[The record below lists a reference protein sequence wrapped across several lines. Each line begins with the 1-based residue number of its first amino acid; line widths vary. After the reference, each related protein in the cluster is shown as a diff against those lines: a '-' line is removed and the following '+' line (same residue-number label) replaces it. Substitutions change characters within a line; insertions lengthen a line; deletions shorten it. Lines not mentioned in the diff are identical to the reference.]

1 MRIIAIIARI
11 KFEIESGRFEVVH
24 MDKDKVEHLL
34 EHWIEHNEGH
44 SESFRKWAV
53 KIRDMG
59 FVGAADAII
68 QAANAMDE
76 STVHLLEAQNSVNSD
91 DG

>member
-1 MRIIAIIARI
+1 MDKVNKTDRD
-11 KFEIESGRFEVVH
+11 ESNGI
-24 MDKDKVEHLL
+24 DKDKIEHLL

-44 SESFRKWAV
+44 SESFRKWAG
-53 KIRDMG
+53 KIKDMG
-59 FVGAADAII
+59 FIETADAII

-76 STVHLLEAQNSVNSD
+76 STAHLLEAQSSVHSD

>member
-1 MRIIAIIARI
+1 MDN
-11 KFEIESGRFEVVH
+11 
-24 MDKDKVEHLL
+24 MDKTGHNESNGIDKNKIEHLL

-44 SESFRKWAV
+44 SESFRKWAG

-59 FVGAADAII
+59 FIETADAIL

-76 STVHLLEAQNSVNSD
+76 STVHLLEAQSSVDSD